1 MAMMYFYLGKIDLA
15 NVWLEKAIKNRESA
29 LWGVAVDKEYA
40 EWKKDPKFIEL
51 MKSVNHP
58 LYVDK
63 LHER

>member
-1 MAMMYFYLGKIDLA
+1 MGKIDLA
-15 NVWLEKAIKNRESA
+15 NVWLEKAIKNRASA

-40 EWKKDPKFIEL
+40 EWQKDPKFIEL

-63 LHER
+63 